1 MSEPRSDAE
10 WTDFYGERSDL
21 YRAFVE
27 RLQALV
33 ETLLK
38 DEGIDRE
45 LVFSWNMTA
54 SELHAAL
61 TRARRNG
68 SPIDRP
74 LAGGAAVAGVTVTLA
89 TAEALPDL
97 LAVVDREIVVDETES
112 RVPDGAGA
120 SLAVSLDERR
130 AELPEWE
137 AYEGLRATIEV
148 KTALQEAWGTVDDEL
163 PFFWLESYPTELA
176 EVIERSAVAIQRVD
190 ADLVEAK
197 AALARLYEEYK
208 EAVETGDLDLSLNAL
223 SLAAYVSRAEI
234 VASLV
239 RLGQD
244 LGLRSDEEYEA
255 SWSHIEQGVFWLVRE
270 ELSTLRD
277 VEEFL
282 ERMLPRAEE
291 ILTELVV
298 ISEERNFTPWAL
310 SDSIVEWLWL
320 VDTRADAETV
330 ALVGYTDALTYALDT
345 LIGNS

>member
-1 MSEPRSDAE
+1 MRSKIEALSATRFTLQVTLPATARDKL
-10 WTDFYGERSDL
+10 R
-21 YRAFVE
+21 
-27 RLQALV
+27 RLQ
-33 ETLLK
+33 
-38 DEGIDRE
+38 
-45 LVFSWNMTA
+45 
-54 SELHAAL
+54 
-61 TRARRNG
+61 
-68 SPIDRP
+68 
-74 LAGGAAVAGVTVTLA
+74 
-89 TAEALPDL
+89 DL
-97 LAVVDREIVVDETES
+97 LAHA
-112 RVPDGAGA
+112 VPNGD
-120 SLAVSLDERR
+120 V
-130 AELPEWE
+130 
-137 AYEGLRATIEV
+137 
-148 KTALQEAWGTVDDEL
+148 
-163 PFFWLESYPTELA
+163 A

-197 AALARLYEEYK
+197 AELARLYEEYK